1 MSLIFKKT
9 LISAILVFLSA
20 GLLAAYDFGLVI
32 GESPEY
38 SADGFANTISVG
50 PWFAAPVGENTGFYA
65 SGSFDLNYDK
75 DNNWEPIP
83 QLNRTVFLFYP
94 ATGLSLELGRV
105 TFSDPLGII
114 ASGLFDGLKGSLAVK
129 ETRLSLGLFYTGLLY
144 KKAAEIKLTGD
155 DYLNYIDS
163 DVYFA
168 SRRFLGGL
176 NWEIPVLF
184 GSSLS
189 ASLTGLVQFD
199 LNGKDDYLH
208 SQYLGAK
215 FMIPLITGLDLN
227 LAAALDLAERESGD
241 PGIGLA
247 GSAGVNWL
255 VPSKLQDLLSFTILW
270 SSGAK
275 ENAFV
280 PVTAIPQGRVFD
292 PILSGLMTIKTN
304 YTLSLNPSI
313 SVSADLGYF
322 LRTDLGASFSD
333 SYYTRY
339 VKADSYALG
348 TELYGSVIWAPV
360 SDLQAVLGA
369 GVFLPGLGDALDS
382 DAPIRG
388 KISLGLAFSL

>member
-1 MSLIFKKT
+1 MSSKKT
-9 LISAILVFLSA
+9 PVFAIIVFLSA
-20 GLLAAYDFGLVI
+20 ELLAAYDFGLVI
-32 GESPEY
+32 GETPEY
-38 SADGFANTISVG
+38 SADGVANTLSIG
-50 PWFAAPVGENTGFYA
+50 PWFATHFRENIDFHA
-65 SGSFDLNYDK
+65 SGSFELKYDE
-75 DNNWEPIP
+75 DDGWEPIP
-83 QLNRTVFLFYP
+83 QLNRTAFLFYP

-105 TFSDPLGII
+105 NFTDPIGII
-114 ASGLFDGLKGSLAVK
+114 ASGLFDGLKGSMALNG
-129 ETRLSLGLFYTGLLY
+129 TRLSLGLFYTGLLY
-144 KKAAEIKLTGD
+144 KKTAEIKLTADDFGD
-155 DYLNYIDS
+155 YGDS

-168 SRRFLGGL
+168 SKRFLGGL
-176 NWEIPVLF
+176 NWEIPAFF

-189 ASLTGLVQFD
+189 ASLTGLIQFD
-199 LNGKDDYLH
+199 LNGHSTYLH

-215 FMIPLITGLDLN
+215 FTVPLITGLDLN

-241 PGIGLA
+241 PKIGLA
-247 GSAGVNWL
+247 GSAGVYWL
-255 VPSKLQDLLSFTILW
+255 VPGKLRDLLSFNILW

-275 ENAFV
+275 GTAFA

-304 YTLSLNPSI
+304 YTLSLNPSL

-322 LRTDLGASFSD
+322 LRTDLGTSFSD
-333 SYYTRY
+333 SYYTGH
-339 VKADSYALG
+339 VKSDSYALG